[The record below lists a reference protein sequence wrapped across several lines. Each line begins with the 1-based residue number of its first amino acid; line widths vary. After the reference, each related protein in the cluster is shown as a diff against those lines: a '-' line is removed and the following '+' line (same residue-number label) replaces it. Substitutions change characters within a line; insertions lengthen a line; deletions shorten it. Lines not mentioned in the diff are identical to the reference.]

1 MVAFHNKMLSR
12 MTAFVG
18 LPSVNVKLTGMPSGS
33 ETSIPSSRSSWGSA
47 KYSLVDKN
55 WGGRFTGRNKM
66 LPLTAGLSAVFSI
79 EGLFCW
85 AGAAPK
91 FEYSNLVLMRPA
103 IGFLWSNYAFY
114 LFFFFSFISSISF
127 LSFFW
132 SGWGNAASYN
142 FWLVWK
148 KSFFNIRVVKC
159 NPKLRC

>member
-1 MVAFHNKMLSR
+1 MLSR

-33 ETSIPSSRSSWGSA
+33 ETSISSSRSSWDSA

-85 AGAAPK
+85 AGVASE
-91 FEYSNLVLMRPA
+91 FEYSNLVSMCPA
-103 IGFLWSNYAFY
+103 MGFLWSNYAFY
-114 LFFFFSFISSISF
+114 RFLFIYIIIFF

-132 SGWGNAASYN
+132 SGWGNAASYS